1 MFSDSD
7 RDATQALCSVL
18 HVERNSKA
26 RVELAQKRE
35 LVVVYTQGRVGRNAK
50 SYPWQRVF

>member
-35 LVVVYTQGRVGRNAK
+35 LVVIYTQGRVGRNAK
-50 SYPWQRVF
+50 